1 MSSYI
6 IQTGRKRA
14 GRKAR
19 LIIHAGRKFA
29 NRKRL
34 YNSGGPQATQAPGRA
49 NPPGQGR
56 AQVKKI
62 TLISRKPAR
71 RTQGRWRG
79 AGAHP
84 SPYPT
89 LPPNPPVNREGEGV
103 GAINQHTL
111 NRIGGVWFKCLS
123 SWLDATPMLTYN
135 RGSLS
140 EHRH

>member
-6 IQTGRKRA
+6 NQTGRKPA

-29 NRKRL
+29 NRKRI
-34 YNSGGPQATQAPGRA
+34 YNSGGPQA
-49 NPPGQGR
+49 PGQRASKKNITPIGR
-56 AQVKKI
+56 K
-62 TLISRKPAR
+62 LSG
-71 RTQGRWRG
+71 RTQCVWRG

-89 LPPNPPVNREGEGV
+89 PPPNIPVHREGEGV
-103 GAINQHTL
+103 GAIQPHSFNK
-111 NRIGGVWFKCLS
+111 IGRPWFKCVS
-123 SWLDATPMLTYN
+123 NFIDATSMLAYN

-140 EHRH
+140 GHRH